1 MGETKTTYIMP
12 DQNGL
17 GNNDLA
23 TLALFGGGNG
33 MGFGGNGLWNN
44 PFMYLVWMWMMRW
57 MNNGEQGNNT
67 GDNSGLKPLEASTQ
81 RQIQTLADQ
90 MQDNHTS
97 DLIMAAIQGNNTAVQ
112 EAATR
117 LGCDVNALNSAIQG
131 VSASICT
138 LGNQLGFSQERI
150 INAVNQGDCGVIQA
164 LKDCCCETQ
173 KSVLAQNYENRI
185 ALDAATS
192 SLKDS
197 VNFVGLQVEKGF
209 ANTNYETQAQTC
221 AIQNTIRDTGTS
233 NTNAIIAKLDAMQ
246 NQALLDKIDALR
258 EKNSEQ
264 AVVINNAQ
272 QSAAFN
278 QMLNSYTA
286 PIASAVNSL
295 QTELASVKCR
305 LPETVTLPYSCAT
318 AIPTNMLYSGTVGIN
333 TFNNGW
339 NWGSWNQGYC
349 NNSLWG

>member
-1 MGETKTTYIMP
+1 
-12 DQNGL
+12 
-17 GNNDLA
+17 
-23 TLALFGGGNG
+23 
-33 MGFGGNGLWNN
+33 
-44 PFMYLVWMWMMRW
+44 
-57 MNNGEQGNNT
+57 
-67 GDNSGLKPLEASTQ
+67 
-81 RQIQTLADQ
+81 
-90 MQDNHTS
+90 
-97 DLIMAAIQGNNTAVQ
+97 MAAIQGNNSAIHDV
-112 EAATR
+112 ATR
-117 LGCDVNALNSAIQG
+117 LGCDVNAISSAIQG
-131 VSASICT
+131 VRSDIASV
-138 LGNQLGFSQERI
+138 GSQLGFSSERI

-173 KSVLAQNYENRI
+173 KSILTNNYENRI
-185 ALDAATS
+185 AISDATA

-209 ANTNYETQAQTC
+209 SNTNYETQAQTC
-221 AIQNTIRDTGTS
+221 ALQNTIRDAGTA

-272 QSAAFN
+272 QSAAFS

-286 PIASAVNSL
+286 PIASAVNTL

-318 AIPTNMLYSGTVGIN
+318 AVPSSLFFNGAVGVN

-339 NWGSWNQGYC
+339 SAYGGC
-349 NNSLWG
+349 GCTNSLWG

>member
-1 MGETKTTYIMP
+1 MSDTKTTYIMP
-12 DQNGL
+12 DNFNS
-17 GNNDLA
+17 GNNDLLTA
-23 TLALFGGGNG
+23 SLLGNG
-33 MGFGGNGLWNN
+33 GFGGNGMWNN
-44 PFMYLVWMWMMRW
+44 PFMYLVWMYMMRW
-57 MNNGEQGNNT
+57 MNGGEFNNN
-67 GDNSGLKPLEASTQ
+67 NSNCYNAMEASTQ
-81 RQIQTLADQ
+81 RQIQTLSDQ
-90 MQDNHTS
+90 MNDNHTS
-97 DLIMAAIQGNNTAVQ
+97 DLIMSAIQGNNSAIQ

-117 LGCDVNALNSAIQG
+117 LGCDINAIASAIQG
-131 VSASICT
+131 VRSDIASV
-138 LGNQLGFSQERI
+138 GSQLGFSSERI
-150 INAVNQGDCGVIQA
+150 INAVNQGDCNVIQA

-173 KSVLAQNYENRI
+173 KSILTSNYENRI
-185 ALDAATS
+185 ALDHATA
-192 SLKDS
+192 SLKDT

-209 ANTNYETQAQTC
+209 SNTNYETQAQTC
-221 AIQNTIRDTGTS
+221 ALQNTIRDAGTA

-258 EKNSEQ
+258 ERNSEQ

-286 PIASAVNSL
+286 PIANAVNTL

-318 AIPTNMLYSGTVGIN
+318 AVPSSLFYNGAVGVN
-333 TFNNGW
+333 TFNNGFAGW
-339 NWGSWNQGYC
+339 NAGCGCY

>member
-1 MGETKTTYIMP
+1 
-12 DQNGL
+12 
-17 GNNDLA
+17 
-23 TLALFGGGNG
+23 
-33 MGFGGNGLWNN
+33 
-44 PFMYLVWMWMMRW
+44 MRW
-57 MNNGEQGNNT
+57 MNNGDWGNNNPN
-67 GDNSGLKPLEASTQ
+67 GALEAATQ
-81 RQIQTLADQ
+81 RQIQTLSDSL
-90 MQDNHTS
+90 QDNHTS
-97 DLIMAAIQGNNTAVQ
+97 DLIMAAIQGNGNAIQ

-117 LGCDVNALNSAIQG
+117 IGCDFNALNSAVQG
-131 VSASICT
+131 VSASIGS
-138 LGNQLGFSQERI
+138 LASQLGFSSERI

-173 KSVLAQNYENRI
+173 KSILTQNYENRLAI
-185 ALDAATS
+185 GNATNN
-192 SLKDS
+192 LKDV
-197 VNFVGLQVEKGF
+197 VNYVGLQVEKGF
-209 ANTNYETQAQTC
+209 SNSNYETQAQTC
-221 AIQNTIRDTGTS
+221 ALQNTVRDTGTA

-246 NQALLDKIDALR
+246 NQALLDKIDQLR

-286 PIASAVNSL
+286 PIASAVNTL

-318 AIPTNMLYSGTVGIN
+318 AVPSSLFYNGAVGIN

-339 NWGSWNQGYC
+339 ANFANGCGC
-349 NNSLWG
+349 NNTLWG

>member
-1 MGETKTTYIMP
+1 MSETKTTYIMP
-12 DQNGL
+12 DQNGF
-17 GNNDLA
+17 GNNDIA
-23 TLALFGGGNG
+23 TLALLGGNG
-33 MGFGGNGLWNN
+33 GFGGNGMWNN
-44 PFMYLVWMWMMRW
+44 PFMYLVWLYMMRW
-57 MNNGEQGNNT
+57 MNGGDWGNN
-67 GDNSGLKPLEASTQ
+67 GNDCYKALEASTQ

-90 MQDNHTS
+90 MNDNHTS
-97 DLIMAAIQGNNTAVQ
+97 DLIMAAIQGNNNAIQEVSTRIGCDINAIASAVQ
-112 EAATR
+112 
-117 LGCDVNALNSAIQG
+117 G
-131 VSASICT
+131 VRSDIASV
-138 LGNQLGFSQERI
+138 GSQLGFSSERI

-173 KSVLAQNYENRI
+173 KSILTNNYENRI
-185 ALDAATS
+185 AIGNATA

-209 ANTNYETQAQTC
+209 SNTNYETQAQTC
-221 AIQNTIRDTGTS
+221 ALQNTIRDAGTA

-286 PIASAVNSL
+286 PIASAVNTL

-318 AIPTNMLYSGTVGIN
+318 AVPSSLFYNGAVGIN

-339 NWGSWNQGYC
+339 GTWNGC
-349 NNSLWG
+349 GCTNSLWG